1 MLTLVVALGQM
12 SPSIAEIE
20 AAQTQLDDGD
30 YEDVLATTARGL
42 ARPEL
47 TDEQLAE
54 LYRLEG
60 LAHLYLGNEDRARL
74 AFEKLLQA
82 RPDYEIP
89 KTAPPKV
96 KGLYA
101 RIKEDIK
108 KRRVRPVTLSLEP
121 VGAVEPDAPLVVRAR
136 IDDLALGSKAK
147 LFFRRAGAQAY
158 SSVDFRRRGEQFEAT
173 VPAFEVE
180 GSALEYFVEVAD
192 AAQRRLA
199 GRGDAYNPLVV
210 SVVARAA
217 EPAVAA
223 QERHWYQIPW
233 VWVGVGVGVAAIT
246 TTAVVLATQKQTA
259 TVQVDVMVKVQ

>member
-12 SPSIAEIE
+12 SPSIAEID
-20 AAQTQLDDGD
+20 AAQAQLDAGD

-89 KTAPPKV
+89 KSAPPKV
-96 KGLYA
+96 RALYG

-121 VGAVEPDAPLVVRAR
+121 VGAAEPDAPLVVRAR

-158 SSVDFRRRGEQFEAT
+158 SSVDFRRRKEAFEAT

-180 GSALEYFVEVAD
+180 GAALEYYVEVAD

-199 GRGDAYNPLVV
+199 GRGDAYNPLVL

-217 EPAVAA
+217 APTVVA
-223 QERHWYQIPW
+223 QERHWYEIPW

>member
-12 SPSIAEIE
+12 SPSIAEID
-20 AAQTQLDDGD
+20 AAQAQLDAGD

-42 ARPEL
+42 ARAEL
-47 TDEQLAE
+47 TDDQLAE

-60 LAHLYLGNEDRARL
+60 LSHLYLGNEDKARL

-96 KGLYA
+96 RALYA

-121 VGAVEPDAPLVVRAR
+121 VGAVEPDAPLVVHAR

-158 SSVDFRRRGEQFEAT
+158 SSVDFRRRGDAFEAT
-173 VPAFEVE
+173 VPAFELE
-180 GSALEYFVEVAD
+180 GSALEYYVEVAD

-210 SVVARAA
+210 SVASRPA
-217 EPAVAA
+217 EATVQQ
-223 QERHWYQIPW
+223 QERRWYEIPW